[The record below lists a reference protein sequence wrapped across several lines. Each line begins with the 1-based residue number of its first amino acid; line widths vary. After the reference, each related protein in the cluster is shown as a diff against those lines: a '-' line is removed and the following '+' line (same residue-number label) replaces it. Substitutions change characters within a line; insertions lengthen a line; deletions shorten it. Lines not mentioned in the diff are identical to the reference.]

1 MERQE
6 QISVLISTLEGENTT
21 NELRQRVLNL
31 SAELCSV
38 RAIES
43 QQVRKL
49 NEMTLNL
56 KKIELGA
63 SKNTKAL
70 DHAKSQLKDH

>member
-1 MERQE
+1 
-6 QISVLISTLEGENTT
+6 
-21 NELRQRVLNL
+21 LNL
-31 SAELCSV
+31 SAELCSI

-49 NEMTLNL
+49 NEMTLNM
-56 KKIELGA
+56 KKVELGA

-70 DHAKSQLKDH
+70 EYAKQQVKDQ